1 MECKARHLKQLD
13 LLVGGANETSDAELE
28 SGSGF
33 CEGGSGGC
41 VVGASVRCGEGGE
54 GVWQYKEHP
63 EVASWSEEHVQRLR
77 AEVHQR
83 GCSPPLLTNQIL
95 YYLLNLFS
103 PHTMQLSLSVRGVG
117 LLPRPISSLAHLPFP
132 DQSLS
137 A

>member
-1 MECKARHLKQLD
+1 M
-13 LLVGGANETSDAELE
+13 SDAELE

-33 CEGGSGGC
+33 CEGDSGGC
-41 VVGASVRCGEGGE
+41 VVGASVRCASGEGGEGGE

-95 YYLLNLFS
+95 YYLQNLT
-103 PHTMQLSLSVRGVG
+103 HTMQLSLSVRGVG